1 MKKKSGLLEKFVE
14 FNGRKHLAS
23 RKKKCLLTVSGGMDS
38 VVMCALFHH
47 AGFPFA
53 IAHCNFNLRGEESNG
68 DETLVRTLAVKYSV
82 DIFVKSFN
90 TNEYSAEKGISIQ
103 LAARELRY
111 SWFEEVRKEQGF
123 ALIATAHHLND
134 NIETIIYN
142 LIKGTGIR
150 GLRGIPVKQGNI
162 IRPMLFASREEI
174 EAFQKEKD
182 LVYRED
188 SSNADDKYTRN
199 KIRHHLIPLMKEINP
214 ALERTFGEKIDL
226 FTELETLYEKE
237 TSKPVDGL
245 FLKRREDIYIPI
257 QKLKK
262 VKNAASVL
270 FEYLNAFGFNKEQV
284 DDMLAAVDSIS
295 GKQFISDKARIIKD
309 RRFFILTTLA
319 SKDFTSLLIQKTDSE
334 VNLPNASI
342 RISVLPTEEVKIVP
356 DKTQAFIDLSKLE
369 FPLVLRHW
377 KQGDYFYPFGMNGK
391 KKKLKKFF
399 TDQKISVN
407 EKEVIW
413 VLESNQKIVWVA
425 GHRIDERFK
434 LDTGT
439 KEVWRMQ
446 LK

>member
-38 VVMCALFHH
+38 VVMCALFHQ

-68 DETLVRTLAVKYSV
+68 DETLVRTLAVKYGV

-90 TNEYSAEKGISIQ
+90 TNEYSAEKGLSIQ

-111 SWFEEVRKEQGF
+111 SWFEELRKDQGF

-188 SSNADDKYTRN
+188 SSNADDKYNRN

-270 FEYLNAFGFNKEQV
+270 FEYLNAFGFNNEQV

-399 TDQKISVN
+399 IDQKISVN
-407 EKEVIW
+407 EKEAIW

-425 GHRIDERFK
+425 GHRMDERFK